1 MIQNI
6 IKSVVNVMN
15 SGGDSFSFGHTQKSV
30 QNIISDQMSLP
41 VVFLDMPVR
50 FTPEVTNTN
59 FIKYNFQCSI
69 VILYKSNLD
78 DSGGQNVSS
87 GTITEQEQIEI
98 FDKALAAQNQFI
110 NLLPKSVDV
119 KSYSVGQSFQV
130 QHVFDS
136 ELSGIAFDCTI
147 EPKNYAGVCTDGLFP
162 VPNCPTSS
170 YTIEDEDGTILYNGT
185 LQAGESVN
193 TIIDN
198 STIVLKNS
206 LGTVQSTTELLSQQD
221 LELTANDATVE
232 NSDLSY
238 TNTVA
243 SGSTLVLPD
252 VTNTDSD
259 GSPVVTPAQTPFVC
273 TPAAG
278 GAKSTMLM
286 GSGLQ
291 TSYRT
296 GDDKSINAGR
306 ENGSFFTLIDANPF
320 GNNDRFTD
328 TLGTQVYANDIILDW
343 AHRDYENEL
352 VLSYY
357 RVERV
362 ATDWNDAI
370 DSALALSVTGFTSGW
385 YLPNIEELNNLI
397 QMSTDPTVNL
407 YPLTFAPF
415 NLSAN
420 TNFWTSTTRP
430 VSTSQALKFFNNSSY
445 AFAAVTKTT
454 AGYKHIYTR
463 HTTLAE
469 LGL

>member
-78 DSGGQNVSS
+78 DSGGRNVSS

-221 LELTANDATVE
+221 LELTANDSTVE

-243 SGSTLVLPD
+243 SGGALFLPD

-273 TPAAG
+273 TPA
-278 GAKSTMLM
+278 TPCDPVYNLV
-286 GSGLQ
+286 
-291 TSYRT
+291 
-296 GDDKSINAGR
+296 D
-306 ENGSFFTLIDANPF
+306 FFTLDINNPF
-320 GNNDRFTD
+320 GNTNRFTD
-328 TLGTQVYANDIILDW
+328 ELGTQVFANNIQIDW
-343 AHRDYENEL
+343 FTQKGGTVIANETTYS
-352 VLSYY
+352 VNGIDKATAATYCSGLSHG
-357 RVERV
+357 
-362 ATDWNDAI
+362 
-370 DSALALSVTGFTSGW
+370 GFTGW
-385 YLPNIEELNNLI
+385 RLPEWTECIKI
-397 QMSTDPTVNL
+397 L
-407 YPLTFAPF
+407 YPLGTRMLNYAPI
-415 NLSAN
+415 NLADNSR
-420 TNFWTSTTRP
+420 FWTNTSTLGG
-430 VSTSQALKFFNNSSY
+430 SQSFVFSISQGQGISAIVDTWLGGRGL
-445 AFAAVTKTT
+445 AFRTF
-454 AGYKHIYTR
+454 
-463 HTTLAE
+463 TLAE